1 MVKISNIE
9 IIVRLIYRSLR
20 TIVCEIENKI
30 CSSMFP
36 DSFSIRPLVRV
47 IISYCSFISVGK

>member
-9 IIVRLIYRSLR
+9 IIFRLIYRSLR
-20 TIVCEIENKI
+20 TIVYEIENKT

-47 IISYCSFISVGK
+47 IISYCNFISV